1 MFAGINKRGPSKS
14 GKQKQVAPRPLSIL
28 VQEVAS
34 TFETILFIYWH
45 TTAVAEGPRTM
56 VRGQRKKYHEKKI
69 NTFTRKS
76 QQFSY
81 TYVTCS

>member
-45 TTAVAEGPRTM
+45 TTAVAEEPRTK
-56 VRGQRKKYHEKKI
+56 VQGQRKKYHKKKLTLSHEKVNNFLI
-69 NTFTRKS
+69 PM
-76 QQFSY
+76 
-81 TYVTCS
+81 